1 MKKFGY
7 LLSAMVVCGACLFGC
22 GDAKGTEQV
31 EEPKQEQTQRTHE
44 ETDSIKEAREQVEQ
58 QQEEEK
64 EQEQKEIKA
73 TVVETPQV
81 YRFGLNE
88 TVPMTS
94 NYGDYEITFTDAYFT
109 DERNQFSDKQADKV
123 LIIVYEYKNVS
134 YVPNYTDGLFI
145 CEGLDYRVYGED
157 GFSLET
163 YPASLPYY
171 QDTVSVGRSSKG
183 SEAFAVVGDQHHFE
197 IELGSNVIVEFDVE

>member
-7 LLSAMVVCGACLFGC
+7 LLSVMMICGGCLFGC
-22 GDAKGTEQV
+22 GNDNNV
-31 EEPKQEQTQRTHE
+31 EEVKEPQTHE
-44 ETDSIKEAREQVEQ
+44 ETESVKEAREQTEQ
-58 QQEEEK
+58 QQE
-64 EQEQKEIKA
+64 QKEVEVPI
-73 TVVETPQV
+73 VETPQI

-88 TVPMTS
+88 TVTMTTT
-94 NYGDYEITFTDAYFT
+94 YGDYEITFTDAYFT
-109 DERNQFSDKQADKV
+109 DERNQFSDTQADKV

-134 YVPNYTDGLFI
+134 YVPDYTDGLFI
-145 CEGLDYRVYGED
+145 CEGLDYKVYGED

>member
-7 LLSAMVVCGACLFGC
+7 LLSVMMVCGGCLFGC
-22 GDAKGTEQV
+22 GNDNNV
-31 EEPKQEQTQRTHE
+31 EELKEPQQVQTTHE
-44 ETDSIKEAREQVEQ
+44 ESESVKEAREQVEQ
-58 QQEEEK
+58 QQE
-64 EQEQKEIKA
+64 QKEVEVPI
-73 TVVETPQV
+73 VETPQV

-88 TVPMTS
+88 TVPMTTT
-94 NYGDYEITFTDAYFT
+94 YGDYEITFTDAYFT
-109 DERNQFSDKQADKV
+109 DERNQFSDTQADKV
-123 LIIVYEYKNVS
+123 LIIIYEYKNVS
-134 YVPNYTDGLFI
+134 YVPDYTDGLFI
-145 CEGLDYRVYGED
+145 CEGLDYKVYGED

-197 IELGSNVIVEFDVE
+197 IELGSNVIVELDVE

>member
-7 LLSAMVVCGACLFGC
+7 LLSVMMVCGGCLFGC
-22 GDAKGTEQV
+22 GNDNNV
-31 EEPKQEQTQRTHE
+31 EEVKEPQTHE
-44 ETDSIKEAREQVEQ
+44 ETESVKEAREQTEQ
-58 QQEEEK
+58 QQE
-64 EQEQKEIKA
+64 QKEVEVPI
-73 TVVETPQV
+73 VETPQV

-88 TVPMTS
+88 TVPMTTT
-94 NYGDYEITFTDAYFT
+94 YGDYEITFTDAYFT
-109 DERNQFSDKQADKV
+109 YERNQFSDTQADKV

-134 YVPNYTDGLFI
+134 YVPDYTDGLFI
-145 CEGLDYRVYGED
+145 CEGLDYKVYGED

>member
-7 LLSAMVVCGACLFGC
+7 LLSVMMICGGCLFGC
-22 GDAKGTEQV
+22 RNANNV
-31 EEPKQEQTQRTHE
+31 EEVKEPQTHE
-44 ETDSIKEAREQVEQ
+44 ETESVKEAREQTKQ
-58 QQEEEK
+58 Q
-64 EQEQKEIKA
+64 QEQKEVEVPI
-73 TVVETPQV
+73 VETPQV

-88 TVPMTS
+88 TVPMTTT
-94 NYGDYEITFTDAYFT
+94 YGDYEITFTDAYFT
-109 DERNQFSDKQADKV
+109 DERNQFSDTQADKV

-134 YVPNYTDGLFI
+134 YVPDYTDGLFI
-145 CEGLDYRVYGED
+145 CEGLDYKVYGED

>member
-7 LLSAMVVCGACLFGC
+7 LLSVMMVCGGCLFGC
-22 GDAKGTEQV
+22 VNDNNV
-31 EEPKQEQTQRTHE
+31 EEVKEPQTHE
-44 ETDSIKEAREQVEQ
+44 ETESVKEAREQTEQ
-58 QQEEEK
+58 QQE
-64 EQEQKEIKA
+64 QKEVEVPI
-73 TVVETPQV
+73 VETPQI

-88 TVPMTS
+88 TVPMTTT
-94 NYGDYEITFTDAYFT
+94 YGDYEITFTDAYFT
-109 DERNQFSDKQADKV
+109 DERNQFSDTQADKV
-123 LIIVYEYKNVS
+123 LIIVYEYKNIS
-134 YVPNYTDGLFI
+134 YVPDYTDGLFI
-145 CEGLDYRVYGED
+145 CEGLDYKVYGED

>member
-7 LLSAMVVCGACLFGC
+7 LLSVMMVCGGCLFGC
-22 GDAKGTEQV
+22 GNDNNV
-31 EEPKQEQTQRTHE
+31 EEVKEPQTHE
-44 ETDSIKEAREQVEQ
+44 ETESVKEDREQT
-58 QQEEEK
+58 EK
-64 EQEQKEIKA
+64 KQEQKEVEVPI
-73 TVVETPQV
+73 VETPQV

-88 TVPMTS
+88 TVPMTTT
-94 NYGDYEITFTDAYFT
+94 YGDYEITFTDAYFT
-109 DERNQFSDKQADKV
+109 DERNQFSDTQADKV

-134 YVPNYTDGLFI
+134 YVPDYTDGLFI
-145 CEGLDYRVYGED
+145 CEGLDYKVYGED

-163 YPASLPYY
+163 YPVSLPYY

>member
-7 LLSAMVVCGACLFGC
+7 LLSAMVVCGGCLFGC
-22 GDAKGTEQV
+22 GNDNNV
-31 EEPKQEQTQRTHE
+31 EEVKEPQTHE
-44 ETDSIKEAREQVEQ
+44 ETESVKEAREQTEQ
-58 QQEEEK
+58 QQE
-64 EQEQKEIKA
+64 QKEVEVPI
-73 TVVETPQV
+73 VETPQI

-88 TVPMTS
+88 TVPMTTT
-94 NYGDYEITFTDAYFT
+94 YGDYEITFTDAYFT
-109 DERNQFSDKQADKV
+109 DERNQFSDTQADKV
-123 LIIVYEYKNVS
+123 LTVVYEYKNVS
-134 YVPNYTDGLFI
+134 YVPDYTDGLFI
-145 CEGLDYRVYGED
+145 CEGLDYKVYGED

-163 YPASLPYY
+163 YPVSLPYY

>member
-1 MKKFGY
+1 MKKFNY
-7 LLSAMVVCGACLFGC
+7 LLSAMMICGGCLFGC
-22 GDAKGTEQV
+22 GNANNV
-31 EEPKQEQTQRTHE
+31 EEVKEPQTHE
-44 ETDSIKEAREQVEQ
+44 ETESIKEAREQTEQ
-58 QQEEEK
+58 QQE
-64 EQEQKEIKA
+64 QKEVEVPI
-73 TVVETPQV
+73 VETPQV
-81 YRFGLNE
+81 YSFGLNE
-88 TVPMTS
+88 TVPMTTT
-94 NYGDYEITFTDAYFT
+94 YGDYEITFTDAYFT
-109 DERNQFSDKQADKV
+109 DERNQFSDTQADKV

-134 YVPNYTDGLFI
+134 YVPDYTDGLFI
-145 CEGLDYRVYGED
+145 CEGLDYKVYGED

>member
-7 LLSAMVVCGACLFGC
+7 LLSVMMVCGGCLFGC
-22 GDAKGTEQV
+22 GNDNNV
-31 EEPKQEQTQRTHE
+31 EEVKEPQTHE
-44 ETDSIKEAREQVEQ
+44 ETESVKEAREQTEQ
-58 QQEEEK
+58 QQE
-64 EQEQKEIKA
+64 QKEVEVPI
-73 TVVETPQV
+73 VETPQV

-88 TVPMTS
+88 TVPMTTT
-94 NYGDYEITFTDAYFT
+94 YGDYEITFTDAYFT
-109 DERNQFSDKQADKV
+109 DERNQFSDTQADKV

-134 YVPNYTDGLFI
+134 YVPDYTDGLFI
-145 CEGLDYRVYGED
+145 CEGLDYKVYGED

>member
-7 LLSAMVVCGACLFGC
+7 LLSVMMVCGGCLFGC
-22 GDAKGTEQV
+22 GNDNNV
-31 EEPKQEQTQRTHE
+31 EEVKEPQTHE
-44 ETDSIKEAREQVEQ
+44 ETESVKEAREQTEQ
-58 QQEEEK
+58 QQE
-64 EQEQKEIKA
+64 QKEVEVPI
-73 TVVETPQV
+73 VETPQV

-88 TVPMTS
+88 TVPMTTT
-94 NYGDYEITFTDAYFT
+94 YGDYEITFTDAYFT
-109 DERNQFSDKQADKV
+109 DERNQFSDTKADKV

-134 YVPNYTDGLFI
+134 YVPDYTDGLFI
-145 CEGLDYRVYGED
+145 CEGLDYKVYGED

-183 SEAFAVVGDQHHFE
+183 SEAFAVVSDQHHFE

>member
-7 LLSAMVVCGACLFGC
+7 LLSVMMVCGGCLFGC
-22 GDAKGTEQV
+22 GNDNNV
-31 EEPKQEQTQRTHE
+31 EEVKEPQTHE
-44 ETDSIKEAREQVEQ
+44 ETESVKEAREQTEQ
-58 QQEEEK
+58 QQE
-64 EQEQKEIKA
+64 QKEVEVPI
-73 TVVETPQV
+73 VETPQI

-88 TVPMTS
+88 TVPMTTT
-94 NYGDYEITFTDAYFT
+94 YGDYEITFTDAYFT
-109 DERNQFSDKQADKV
+109 DERNQFSDTQADKV
-123 LIIVYEYKNVS
+123 LIIVYEYKNIS
-134 YVPNYTDGLFI
+134 YVPDYTDGLFI
-145 CEGLDYRVYGED
+145 CEGLDYKVYGED

>member
-7 LLSAMVVCGACLFGC
+7 LLSVLMVCGVCLFGC
-22 GDAKGTEQV
+22 GNDNHV
-31 EEPKQEQTQRTHE
+31 EEVKEPQQVQTTHE
-44 ETDSIKEAREQVEQ
+44 ETESVKAARQQTEQ
-58 QQEEEK
+58 QQE
-64 EQEQKEIKA
+64 QKEVEVPI
-73 TVVETPQV
+73 VETPQV

-88 TVPMTS
+88 TVPMTTT
-94 NYGDYEITFTDAYFT
+94 YGDYEITFTDAYFT
-109 DERNQFSDKQADKV
+109 DERNQFSDTQTDKV

-134 YVPNYTDGLFI
+134 YVPDYTDGLFI
-145 CEGLDYRVYGED
+145 CEGLDYKVYGED

-163 YPASLPYY
+163 YPVSLPYY

-183 SEAFAVVGDQHHFE
+183 SEAFAVVRDQHHFE

>member
-7 LLSAMVVCGACLFGC
+7 LLSVMMICGGCLFGC
-22 GDAKGTEQV
+22 RNVNNV
-31 EEPKQEQTQRTHE
+31 EEVKEPQTHE
-44 ETDSIKEAREQVEQ
+44 ETESVKEAREQTEQ
-58 QQEEEK
+58 QQE
-64 EQEQKEIKA
+64 QKEVEIPI
-73 TVVETPQV
+73 VETPQV

-88 TVPMTS
+88 TVPMTTT
-94 NYGDYEITFTDAYFT
+94 YGDYEITFTDAYFT
-109 DERNQFSDKQADKV
+109 DERNQFSDTQADKV

-134 YVPNYTDGLFI
+134 YVPDYTDGLFI
-145 CEGLDYRVYGED
+145 CEGLDYKVYGED

-163 YPASLPYY
+163 YPVSLPYY

-183 SEAFAVVGDQHHFE
+183 SEAFAVVGDQHNFE

>member
-1 MKKFGY
+1 MKKFNY
-7 LLSAMVVCGACLFGC
+7 LLSAMMICGGCLFGC
-22 GDAKGTEQV
+22 GNANNV
-31 EEPKQEQTQRTHE
+31 EEVKEPQTHE
-44 ETDSIKEAREQVEQ
+44 ETESIKEAREQTEQ
-58 QQEEEK
+58 QQE
-64 EQEQKEIKA
+64 QKEVEVPI
-73 TVVETPQV
+73 VETPQV

-88 TVPMTS
+88 TVPMTTT
-94 NYGDYEITFTDAYFT
+94 YGDYEITFTDAYFT
-109 DERNQFSDKQADKV
+109 DERNQFSDTQADKV

-134 YVPNYTDGLFI
+134 YVPDYTDGLFI
-145 CEGLDYRVYGED
+145 CEGLDYKVYGED

>member
-7 LLSAMVVCGACLFGC
+7 LLSVMIVCGGCLFGC
-22 GDAKGTEQV
+22 GNDNNV
-31 EEPKQEQTQRTHE
+31 EEVKEPQTHE
-44 ETDSIKEAREQVEQ
+44 ETESVKEAREQTEQ
-58 QQEEEK
+58 QQE
-64 EQEQKEIKA
+64 QKEVEVPI
-73 TVVETPQV
+73 VETPQV

-88 TVPMTS
+88 TVPMTTT
-94 NYGDYEITFTDAYFT
+94 YGDYEITFTDAYFT
-109 DERNQFSDKQADKV
+109 DERNQFSDTQADKV

-134 YVPNYTDGLFI
+134 YVPDYTDGLFI
-145 CEGLDYRVYGED
+145 CEGLDYKIYGED

>member
-7 LLSAMVVCGACLFGC
+7 LLSVMMVCGGCLFGC
-22 GDAKGTEQV
+22 GNDNNV
-31 EEPKQEQTQRTHE
+31 EEVKEPQTHE
-44 ETDSIKEAREQVEQ
+44 ESESVKEAREQVEQ
-58 QQEEEK
+58 QQE
-64 EQEQKEIKA
+64 QKEVEVPI
-73 TVVETPQV
+73 VETPQV

-88 TVPMTS
+88 TVPMTTT
-94 NYGDYEITFTDAYFT
+94 YGDYEITFTDAYFT
-109 DERNQFSDKQADKV
+109 DERNQFSDTQADKV

-145 CEGLDYRVYGED
+145 CEGLDYKVYGED

>member
-1 MKKFGY
+1 
-7 LLSAMVVCGACLFGC
+7 
-22 GDAKGTEQV
+22 
-31 EEPKQEQTQRTHE
+31 
-44 ETDSIKEAREQVEQ
+44 
-58 QQEEEK
+58 
-64 EQEQKEIKA
+64 
-73 TVVETPQV
+73 
-81 YRFGLNE
+81 
-88 TVPMTS
+88 MTTT
-94 NYGDYEITFTDAYFT
+94 YGDYEITFTDAYFT
-109 DERNQFSDKQADKV
+109 DERNQFSDTQADKV

-134 YVPNYTDGLFI
+134 YVPDYTDGLFI
-145 CEGLDYRVYGED
+145 CEGLDYKVYGED

>member
-7 LLSAMVVCGACLFGC
+7 LLSVMMVCGGCLFGC
-22 GDAKGTEQV
+22 GNDNNV
-31 EEPKQEQTQRTHE
+31 EEVKEPQTHE
-44 ETDSIKEAREQVEQ
+44 ETESVKEAREQTEQ
-58 QQEEEK
+58 Q
-64 EQEQKEIKA
+64 QEQKEIE
-73 TVVETPQV
+73 VPIVETPQV

-88 TVPMTS
+88 TVPMTTT
-94 NYGDYEITFTDAYFT
+94 YGDYEITFTDAYFT
-109 DERNQFSDKQADKV
+109 DERNQFSDTQADKV

-134 YVPNYTDGLFI
+134 YVPDYTDGLFI
-145 CEGLDYRVYGED
+145 CEGLDYKVYGED

>member
-7 LLSAMVVCGACLFGC
+7 LLSVMMFCGGCLFGC
-22 GDAKGTEQV
+22 GNANNV
-31 EEPKQEQTQRTHE
+31 EEVKEPQQVQTTHE
-44 ETDSIKEAREQVEQ
+44 ETESVKEAREQTEQ
-58 QQEEEK
+58 QQEEQQ
-64 EQEQKEIKA
+64 EQEQKEIK
-73 TVVETPQV
+73 TPVIETPQL

-88 TVPMTS
+88 TVPMTTT
-94 NYGDYEITFTDAYFT
+94 YGDYEITFTDAYFT

-134 YVPNYTDGLFI
+134 YVPDYTDGLFI
-145 CEGLDYRVYGED
+145 CEGLHYQLYGED

-163 YPASLPYY
+163 YPVSLPYY

-183 SEAFAVVGDQHHFE
+183 SEVFAVVGDQHHFE

>member
-7 LLSAMVVCGACLFGC
+7 LLSVMMVCGGCLFGC
-22 GDAKGTEQV
+22 GNDNNV
-31 EEPKQEQTQRTHE
+31 EEVKEPQTHE
-44 ETDSIKEAREQVEQ
+44 ETESVKEAREQTEQ
-58 QQEEEK
+58 QQE
-64 EQEQKEIKA
+64 QKEVEVPI
-73 TVVETPQV
+73 VETPQI

-88 TVPMTS
+88 TVPMTTT
-94 NYGDYEITFTDAYFT
+94 YGDYEITFTDAYFT
-109 DERNQFSDKQADKV
+109 DERNQFSDTQADKV

-134 YVPNYTDGLFI
+134 YVPDYTDGLFI
-145 CEGLDYRVYGED
+145 CEGLDYKVYGED

-171 QDTVSVGRSSKG
+171 QDTVNVGRSSKG

>member
-7 LLSAMVVCGACLFGC
+7 LLSVMMVCGGCLFGC
-22 GDAKGTEQV
+22 GNANNV
-31 EEPKQEQTQRTHE
+31 EEVKEPQQVQTTHE
-44 ETDSIKEAREQVEQ
+44 ETESVKEAREQTKQ
-58 QQEEEK
+58 Q
-64 EQEQKEIKA
+64 QEQKEVEVPI
-73 TVVETPQV
+73 VETPQV

-88 TVPMTS
+88 IVPMTTT
-94 NYGDYEITFTDAYFT
+94 YGDYEITFTDAYFT
-109 DERNQFSDKQADKV
+109 DERNQFSDTQADKV

-134 YVPNYTDGLFI
+134 YVPDYTDGLFI
-145 CEGLDYRVYGED
+145 CEGLDYKVYGED

>member
-7 LLSAMVVCGACLFGC
+7 LLSVMMICGGCLFGC
-22 GDAKGTEQV
+22 GNDNNV
-31 EEPKQEQTQRTHE
+31 EEVKEPQTHE
-44 ETDSIKEAREQVEQ
+44 ETESVKEAREQTEQ
-58 QQEEEK
+58 QQE
-64 EQEQKEIKA
+64 QKEVEVPI
-73 TVVETPQV
+73 VETPQV

-88 TVPMTS
+88 TVPMTTT
-94 NYGDYEITFTDAYFT
+94 YGDYEITFTDAYFT
-109 DERNQFSDKQADKV
+109 DERNQFSDTQADKV
-123 LIIVYEYKNVS
+123 LIVVYEYKNVS
-134 YVPNYTDGLFI
+134 YVPDYTDGLFI
-145 CEGLDYRVYGED
+145 CEGLDYKVYGED

>member
-7 LLSAMVVCGACLFGC
+7 LLSVMMICGGCLFGC
-22 GDAKGTEQV
+22 GNDNNV
-31 EEPKQEQTQRTHE
+31 EEVKEPQTHE
-44 ETDSIKEAREQVEQ
+44 ETESVKEAREQTEQ
-58 QQEEEK
+58 QQE
-64 EQEQKEIKA
+64 QKEVEVPI
-73 TVVETPQV
+73 VETPQV

-88 TVPMTS
+88 TVPMTTT
-94 NYGDYEITFTDAYFT
+94 YGDYEITFTDAYFT
-109 DERNQFSDKQADKV
+109 DERNQFSDTQADKV

-134 YVPNYTDGLFI
+134 YVPDYTDGLFI
-145 CEGLDYRVYGED
+145 CEGLDYKVYGED

>member
-7 LLSAMVVCGACLFGC
+7 LLSVMMVCGGCLFGC
-22 GDAKGTEQV
+22 GNDNNV
-31 EEPKQEQTQRTHE
+31 EEVKEPQTHE
-44 ETDSIKEAREQVEQ
+44 ETESVKEDREQT
-58 QQEEEK
+58 EK
-64 EQEQKEIKA
+64 KQEQKEVEVPI
-73 TVVETPQV
+73 VETPQV
-81 YRFGLNE
+81 YHFGLNE
-88 TVPMTS
+88 TVPMTTT
-94 NYGDYEITFTDAYFT
+94 YGDYEITFTDAYFT
-109 DERNQFSDKQADKV
+109 DERNQFSDTQADKV

-134 YVPNYTDGLFI
+134 YVPDYTDGLFI
-145 CEGLDYRVYGED
+145 CEGLDYKVYGED

-163 YPASLPYY
+163 YPVSLPYY

>member
-7 LLSAMVVCGACLFGC
+7 LLSVMIVCGGCLFGC
-22 GDAKGTEQV
+22 GNDNNV
-31 EEPKQEQTQRTHE
+31 EEVKEPQTHE
-44 ETDSIKEAREQVEQ
+44 ETESVKEAREQTEQ
-58 QQEEEK
+58 QQE
-64 EQEQKEIKA
+64 QKE
-73 TVVETPQV
+73 VEVRIVEAPQV

-88 TVPMTS
+88 TVPMTTT
-94 NYGDYEITFTDAYFT
+94 YGDYEITFTDAYFT
-109 DERNQFSDKQADKV
+109 DERNQFSDTQADKV

-134 YVPNYTDGLFI
+134 YVPDYTDGLFI
-145 CEGLDYRVYGED
+145 CEGLDYKVYGED

>member
-1 MKKFGY
+1 MKKFSC
-7 LLSAMVVCGACLFGC
+7 LLSAMMICGGFLFGC
-22 GDAKGTEQV
+22 GNANNV
-31 EEPKQEQTQRTHE
+31 EEVKEPQTHE
-44 ETDSIKEAREQVEQ
+44 ETESIKEAREQTEQ
-58 QQEEEK
+58 QQE
-64 EQEQKEIKA
+64 QKEVEVPI
-73 TVVETPQV
+73 VETPQV

-88 TVPMTS
+88 TVPMTTT
-94 NYGDYEITFTDAYFT
+94 YGDYEITFTDAYFT
-109 DERNQFSDKQADKV
+109 DERNQFSDTQADKV

-134 YVPNYTDGLFI
+134 YVPDYTDSLFI
-145 CEGLDYRVYGED
+145 CEGLDYKVYRED

-163 YPASLPYY
+163 YPVSLPYY

>member
-7 LLSAMVVCGACLFGC
+7 LLSVMMVCGGCLFGC
-22 GDAKGTEQV
+22 GNDNNV
-31 EEPKQEQTQRTHE
+31 EEVKEPQTHE
-44 ETDSIKEAREQVEQ
+44 ETESVKEAREQTEQ
-58 QQEEEK
+58 QQE
-64 EQEQKEIKA
+64 QKEVEVPI
-73 TVVETPQV
+73 VETPQV

-88 TVPMTS
+88 TVPMTTT
-94 NYGDYEITFTDAYFT
+94 YGDYEITFTDAYFT
-109 DERNQFSDKQADKV
+109 DERNQFSDTQADKV

-134 YVPNYTDGLFI
+134 YVPDYTDGLFI
-145 CEGLDYRVYGED
+145 CEGLDYKVYGED

-171 QDTVSVGRSSKG
+171 QDTVSAGRSSKG

>member
-7 LLSAMVVCGACLFGC
+7 LLSVMMVCGGCLFGC
-22 GDAKGTEQV
+22 GNDNNV
-31 EEPKQEQTQRTHE
+31 EEVKEPQTHE
-44 ETDSIKEAREQVEQ
+44 ETESVKEAREQVEQ
-58 QQEEEK
+58 QQE
-64 EQEQKEIKA
+64 QKEVEVPI
-73 TVVETPQV
+73 VETPQI

-88 TVPMTS
+88 TVPMTTT
-94 NYGDYEITFTDAYFT
+94 YGDYEITFTDAYFT
-109 DERNQFSDKQADKV
+109 DERNQFSDTQADKV

-145 CEGLDYRVYGED
+145 CEGLDYKVYGED

>member
-1 MKKFGY
+1 M
-7 LLSAMVVCGACLFGC
+7 MVCGGCLFGC
-22 GDAKGTEQV
+22 GNDNNV
-31 EEPKQEQTQRTHE
+31 EEVKEPQTHE
-44 ETDSIKEAREQVEQ
+44 ETESVKEAREQTEQ
-58 QQEEEK
+58 QQE
-64 EQEQKEIKA
+64 QKEVEVP
-73 TVVETPQV
+73 TVETPQV

-88 TVPMTS
+88 TVPMTTT
-94 NYGDYEITFTDAYFT
+94 YGDYEITFTDAYFT
-109 DERNQFSDKQADKV
+109 DERNQFSDTQADKV

-134 YVPNYTDGLFI
+134 YVPDYTDGLFI
-145 CEGLDYRVYGED
+145 CEGLDYKVYGED

-163 YPASLPYY
+163 YPVSLPYY

>member
-7 LLSAMVVCGACLFGC
+7 LLSVMIVCGGCLFGC
-22 GDAKGTEQV
+22 GNDNNV
-31 EEPKQEQTQRTHE
+31 EEVKEPQTHE
-44 ETDSIKEAREQVEQ
+44 ETESVKEAREQTEQ
-58 QQEEEK
+58 QQE
-64 EQEQKEIKA
+64 QKEVEVPI
-73 TVVETPQV
+73 VETPQV

-88 TVPMTS
+88 TVPMTTT
-94 NYGDYEITFTDAYFT
+94 YGDYEITFTDAYFT
-109 DERNQFSDKQADKV
+109 DERNQFSDTQADKV

-134 YVPNYTDGLFI
+134 YVPDYTDGLFI
-145 CEGLDYRVYGED
+145 CEGLDYKVYGED